1 MKILVTGGLGF
12 IGGHFIR
19 YWLSAHP
26 KDQIVN
32 LDKVTYAANP
42 ESLADVKDNPRY
54 RHIQGDICD
63 PTTVDQLMSD
73 TDVVVH
79 FAAETHVDRS
89 LDGPEEFVKT
99 NVLGTFNLLRSAQKF
114 GVWRFHHIS
123 TDEVYGALPLESDSK
138 FNENTQY
145 DPRSPYSASKA
156 SSDHFV
162 KAYAYS
168 FKLPV
173 TITNCS
179 NNYGPSQS
187 PEKFIPRMI
196 TNLIDNKKIPI
207 YGDGLYVRDWLHV
220 MDHCRA
226 IEAVILRGKPGDT
239 YTVGGLTDDIP
250 NIEVAKTI
258 LNLMGKDETQF
269 EYVKDRPGHDRR
281 YAVSW
286 DKIHNELGWS
296 PMYTFEEGMKETVKW
311 YQENQNWWRPLK
323 AEAEAFYAKTKAAS
337 YTDATVSAPINDSV
351 IKSDRI
357 LIFGNGQIGNFY
369 IDYFK
374 SHGVN
379 AIIAENTDITK
390 PEEIQAAVNEFKPTV
405 IINTAAITNLEW
417 ANRNRLETFN
427 VNVLGADNIASV
439 CDRNNIY
446 FVHFSSGCIFES
458 MDENDAKAETASPS
472 PAAFYSWTKVW
483 SEELV
488 RFKKSPNLKFLV
500 LRPRQPVS
508 AQVSA
513 KNMLIKLLTFTQFID
528 TPNAGTVIE
537 DLMEWSY
544 ALINQRYTG
553 TLNVA
558 NEGWST
564 PYRIAL
570 LLQKH
575 VLPSLPI
582 EKISKAKLDELT
594 PNKRVDTI
602 LDISKLKTI
611 PGISVTKYEQRLEEI
626 IIKLAENFKT
636 VDKDIVNQA
645 LNTTVEASKQ
655 RAVVNNV
662 WSSLL
667 RS

>member
-1 MKILVTGGLGF
+1 
-12 IGGHFIR
+12 
-19 YWLSAHP
+19 
-26 KDQIVN
+26 
-32 LDKVTYAANP
+32 
-42 ESLADVKDNPRY
+42 
-54 RHIQGDICD
+54 
-63 PTTVDQLMSD
+63 MSD

-89 LDGPEEFVKT
+89 LDTPEEFVKT
-99 NVLGTFNLLRSAQKF
+99 NVLGTFNLLRSAQKY

-123 TDEVYGALPLESDSK
+123 TDEVYGALPLDSENK
-138 FNENTQY
+138 FDEGTKY

-196 TNLIDNKKIPI
+196 TNLIDNKKVPI

-220 MDHCRA
+220 LDHCRA
-226 IEAVILRGKPGDT
+226 IETVILRGRPGDT

-258 LNLMGKDETQF
+258 LRLMGKDESQF

-296 PMYTFEEGMKETVKW
+296 PMYTFEEGIKETVKW
-311 YQENQNWWRPLK
+311 YQENQAWWRPLK

-337 YTDATVSAPINDSV
+337 YTDASISAPLNDSV

-369 IDYFK
+369 IDYFT
-374 SHGVN
+374 SRGVIA
-379 AIIAENTDITK
+379 AIAQNTDITK
-390 PEEIQAAVNEFKPTV
+390 IEEVEKAVAEFKPTV

-417 ANRNRLETFN
+417 AGKNRLDTFN
-427 VNVLGADNIASV
+427 VNVLGADNIAQV
-439 CDRNNIY
+439 CDKNNIY
-446 FVHFSSGCIFES
+446 FVHYSSGCIFES
-458 MDENDAKAETASPS
+458 VDENDAKSETASPS
-472 PAAFYSWTKVW
+472 PAAYYSWTKVW

-488 RFKKSPNLKFLV
+488 RFKKSPNLKYLI

-537 DLMEWSY
+537 DLMDWSY
-544 ALINQRYTG
+544 TLINQRYTG

-564 PYRIAL
+564 PYRIAQL
-570 LLQKH
+570 LKKH

-582 EKISKAKLDELT
+582 EKITKAKLDELT

-611 PGISVTKYEQRLEEI
+611 PGISVVKYEQRLEEI
-626 IIKLAENFKT
+626 IIKLAENFKNL
-636 VDKDIVNQA
+636 DKEIVNQA

-662 WSSLL
+662 WQTLL
-667 RS
+667 RN